1 MLILDFHHFSFSPS
15 AIKCLK
21 RMRRVCYWKS
31 PSEADDYL
39 NAQHVLGFMS
49 CIEYVAEYVQN
60 SSRKELYAKWWYF
73 AEQIEEVGMV
83 LTWTRLPPLSTRLQT
98 ILDESHSKEPITPI
112 SNEEQSGESPP
123 PLSLDSC
130 ATYSLSDILGCAQN
144 STNLT
149 DKIKKFVVVNRSM
162 LHRPQ

>member
-1 MLILDFHHFSFSPS
+1 
-15 AIKCLK
+15 
-21 RMRRVCYWKS
+21 
-31 PSEADDYL
+31 
-39 NAQHVLGFMS
+39 
-49 CIEYVAEYVQN
+49 
-60 SSRKELYAKWWYF
+60 
-73 AEQIEEVGMV
+73 MV

-123 PLSLDSC
+123 PFSLDSC

-144 STNLT
+144 STNPT